1 VALRVDSAKE
11 TVTAEADIDD
21 VHSAPTAVEAPGH
34 PAEPAL
40 APGDNCADP
49 AIPSSPRRVAQTE
62 SDTCTDAESVSMD
75 GLGLNR
81 IAASDAMFVTDE
93 HQRVRGWSDAAARVL
108 GYDASEVVGLYCYE
122 VLTGRRPDGHP
133 VCGHNCP
140 VTRNARHGR
149 GTASYDVTAR
159 ARDGTP
165 RYVNNSV
172 LVLEGGRGSFRVVH
186 VVRESGETPP
196 ARPPTPPEPCG
207 DLLPPETLTR
217 RELQVL
223 RLFAGGSTLEQVAAE
238 LSVSV
243 FTARNHATSIQHK
256 FGVRNRLQ
264 MVLEGMRRG
273 LV

>member
-1 VALRVDSAKE
+1 MSAERDTIPAGPLPDGACALFEVRAGA
-11 TVTAEADIDD
+11 TARPAN
-21 VHSAPTAVEAPGH
+21 TAAAG
-34 PAEPAL
+34 EP
-40 APGDNCADP
+40 
-49 AIPSSPRRVAQTE
+49 E
-62 SDTCTDAESVSMD
+62 SDGCGETESVSMD

-93 HQRVRGWSDAAARVL
+93 SQRVRAWSDAATRVL
-108 GYDASEVVGLYCYE
+108 GYTADEVMGRYCFE

-133 VCGHNCP
+133 VCGVDCP
-140 VTRNARHGR
+140 VTRNARKGR
-149 GTASYDVTAR
+149 GTADYDVTAR
-159 ARDGTP
+159 ARDGSP

-186 VVRESGETPP
+186 VVRESNDTPP
-196 ARPPTPPEPCG
+196 ARSAIPLEPCT
-207 DLLPPETLTR
+207 DEVAPETLTR

-223 RLFAGGSTLEQVAAE
+223 RMFAAGSTLDQIAAE
-238 LSVSV
+238 LSVSI

-256 FGVRNRLQ
+256 LGVRNRLQ

>member
-1 VALRVDSAKE
+1 MS
-11 TVTAEADIDD
+11 AEADPAEVGAGLDEACAPD
-21 VHSAPTAVEAPGH
+21 PTAAQPDPERDDC
-34 PAEPAL
+34 AE
-40 APGDNCADP
+40 
-49 AIPSSPRRVAQTE
+49 T
-62 SDTCTDAESVSMD
+62 ESVSMD

-93 HQRVRGWSDAAARVL
+93 NQRVRAWSDAATRVL
-108 GYDASEVVGLYCYE
+108 GYTADEVMGHYCFE

-133 VCGHNCP
+133 VCGVDCP

-149 GTASYDVTAR
+149 GTANYDVTAR
-159 ARDGTP
+159 AKDGSP

-172 LVLEGGRGSFRVVH
+172 LVLEGARGSFRVVH
-186 VVRESGETPP
+186 VVRESCDTPP
-196 ARPPTPPEPCG
+196 ARSATPLEPCT
-207 DLLPPETLTR
+207 DEVAPETLTR

-223 RLFAGGSTLEQVAAE
+223 RMFAAGSTLDQIAAE

-256 FGVRNRLQ
+256 LGVRNRLQ

>member
-1 VALRVDSAKE
+1 MSAE
-11 TVTAEADIDD
+11 RDEIPAAPLDEGCAPFEDPAAEFAARPMSAAAAADQEIDD
-21 VHSAPTAVEAPGH
+21 CGET
-34 PAEPAL
+34 
-40 APGDNCADP
+40 
-49 AIPSSPRRVAQTE
+49 
-62 SDTCTDAESVSMD
+62 ESVSMD

-93 HQRVRGWSDAAARVL
+93 TQRVRAWSDAATRVL
-108 GYDASEVVGLYCYE
+108 GYTADEVMGHYCFE

-133 VCGHNCP
+133 VCGVDCP
-140 VTRNARHGR
+140 VTRNARKGR
-149 GTASYDVTAR
+149 GTANYDVTAR
-159 ARDGTP
+159 AKDGSP

-186 VVRESGETPP
+186 VVRESCDTPP
-196 ARPPTPPEPCG
+196 ARSATPLEPCT
-207 DLLPPETLTR
+207 DEIAPETLTR

-223 RLFAGGSTLEQVAAE
+223 RMFAAGSTLDQIAAE

-256 FGVRNRLQ
+256 LGVRNRLQ

>member
-1 VALRVDSAKE
+1 MTIEGRAIPSDAACGADPDPAATVALDRAM
-11 TVTAEADIDD
+11 TA
-21 VHSAPTAVEAPGH
+21 
-34 PAEPAL
+34 AEPATVT
-40 APGDNCADP
+40 PDGHADP
-49 AIPSSPRRVAQTE
+49 E
-62 SDTCTDAESVSMD
+62 SISLE

-81 IAASDAMFVTDE
+81 ILASDAMFVTDE
-93 HQRVRGWSDAAARVL
+93 RQRVRAWSDAAAKVL
-108 GYDASEVVGLYCYE
+108 GYEATEVVGLKCYE

-133 VCGHNCP
+133 VCGLDCP

-159 ARDGTP
+159 AKDGSP

-172 LVLEGGRGSFRVVH
+172 LVLEGGRGTFRVVH
-186 VVRESGETPP
+186 VVRESCDTPP
-196 ARPPTPPEPCG
+196 TRPISPPEPCE
-207 DLLPPETLTR
+207 DLLAPETLTR

-264 MVLEGMRRG
+264 MVLEGMKRG

>member
-1 VALRVDSAKE
+1 MKPAREIARAE
-11 TVTAEADIDD
+11 TDFEGR
-21 VHSAPTAVEAPGH
+21 APFT
-34 PAEPAL
+34 
-40 APGDNCADP
+40 DDP
-49 AIPSSPRRVAQTE
+49 ADDGADSGLVAAVAALPAGPEPDDCVETE
-62 SDTCTDAESVSMD
+62 SVGMD

-93 HQRVRGWSDAAARVL
+93 RQRVRAWSDAATRVL
-108 GYDASEVVGLYCYE
+108 GYEASEVLGLYCYE

-133 VCGHNCP
+133 VCGFNCP
-140 VTRNARHGR
+140 VTRNARRGR

-159 ARDGTP
+159 ARDGSP

-186 VVRESGETPP
+186 LVRESCDTPP
-196 ARPPTPPEPCG
+196 TRPATPPEPCAE
-207 DLLPPETLTR
+207 LLPPETLTR

-223 RLFAGGSTLEQVAAE
+223 RLFAGGSTLEQIAAE
-238 LSVSV
+238 LSISV

-256 FGVRNRLQ
+256 LGVRNRLH